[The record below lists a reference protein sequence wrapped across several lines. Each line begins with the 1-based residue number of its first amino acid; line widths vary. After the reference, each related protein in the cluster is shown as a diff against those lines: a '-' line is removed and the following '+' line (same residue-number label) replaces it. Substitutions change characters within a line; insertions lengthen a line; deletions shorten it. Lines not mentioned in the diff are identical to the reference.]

1 MHIYSVVDGLASV
14 RQKSNYY
21 QARCIPALEHFLN
34 TKKIVI
40 KTQHT
45 TQQTLCCRPEIRCK
59 KKMGNCCW
67 GDSEEVVSSNTRAFQ
82 GQVRKGS
89 GVSSSC
95 FIQTATNLCSS
106 KILKNERKLTRDTL
120 WGLRMLRLPHTA
132 AVDRN
137 SKRVTK
143 IPNRFITPI

>member
-1 MHIYSVVDGLASV
+1 MSTVLRRYD
-14 RQKSNYY
+14 KSPIIIKLVAF
-21 QARCIPALEHFLN
+21 QHFLN
-34 TKKIVI
+34 TKKIVT
-40 KTQHT
+40 KKNSNNLYVVDQ
-45 TQQTLCCRPEIRCK
+45 RFGAK

-106 KILKNERKLTRDTL
+106 KIIKNERKLTRDTL

-143 IPNRFITPI
+143 IPNLFITPI